1 NQSTVTLYGES
12 PEIPL
17 SYARNMHAYFQSH
30 HRQNNRLQNIS
41 GVSYGR
47 AMNGRHDR
55 RVASYRISPVA
66 LAAIASSIP

>member
-1 NQSTVTLYGES
+1 
-12 PEIPL
+12 
-17 SYARNMHAYFQSH
+17 MHAYFQSH
-30 HRQNNRLQNIS
+30 HRQNHRLQNNRFYADSSRHFRSYVENTRIS